1 MSDQNPQEEVRLERA
16 PEIDDGALLR
26 IRQIRPVEK
35 AASPIIDHNLEL
47 IDAAIALR
55 PWYLGQAKRTPHE
68 LMSTLLD
75 PNANNAANMLTTF
88 VETVKRFKPGAFP
101 GHCDAVRKL
110 EFTTVQLIRTLMT
123 LIDSPVLVDAVK
135 RVGALSATLADPSN
149 YLLPDHDL
157 RQRID
162 SRLRQMLESF
172 GEISNAFHARER
184 ERDLEIVFSKLPPEP
199 ATKEDVKAIVV
210 DAAGS
215 AADKIVSSTERAAD
229 KVVHAVEKGAA
240 KVARTARKRMGRKP
254 KTKIDVQ
261 EAVWNIHEREK
272 KNVEVKNMGHGRAIR
287 ENEYFHAKNELK
299 VYGIM
304 SAEAYIDLLNK
315 RTKRLSRA
323 TVSLLSRK

>member
-1 MSDQNPQEEVRLERA
+1 MSDTEPQEEVRLERA

-47 IDAAIALR
+47 IDAATALR
-55 PWYLGQAKRTPHE
+55 PWYLGQVKRTPHE

-110 EFTTVQLIRTLMT
+110 EFTTVQLIRTQMT
-123 LIDSPVLVDAVK
+123 LIDSPVLVDALK

-199 ATKEDVKAIVV
+199 ATKEDVKTIVKRAK
-210 DAAGS
+210 DEI
-215 AADKIVSSTERAAD
+215 KST
-229 KVVHAVEKGAA
+229 
-240 KVARTARKRMGRKP
+240 
-254 KTKIDVQ
+254 
-261 EAVWNIHEREK
+261 
-272 KNVEVKNMGHGRAIR
+272 VK
-287 ENEYFHAKNELK
+287 
-299 VYGIM
+299 
-304 SAEAYIDLLNK
+304 
-315 RTKRLSRA
+315 RA
-323 TVSLLSRK
+323 TEGADSGCHPRATRHSPAS